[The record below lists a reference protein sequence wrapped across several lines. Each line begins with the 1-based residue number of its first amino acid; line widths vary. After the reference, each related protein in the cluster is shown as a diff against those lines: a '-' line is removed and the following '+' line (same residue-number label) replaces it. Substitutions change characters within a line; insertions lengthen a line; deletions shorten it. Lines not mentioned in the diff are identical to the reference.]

1 MLRQSRRKVEGYSTW
16 VTVQPTVR
24 LMRMLTLIL
33 RRGCSAS
40 LVLVLGIVT
49 VSAAQVRST
58 PRVEL
63 LTLHSKVFDNTR
75 TIRVWMPSG
84 YDDDSQRQSRYPVIY
99 FTDGIA
105 TFHGRHL
112 DVIAGE
118 LIASGRIPAAI
129 FVGIDN
135 GGSTLES
142 KNHGSDRANEYLP
155 YPDDSLIPP
164 VPLPHGSRFPD
175 FLEQEVRPL
184 VESRYRTQKD
194 AVGLAGASYGA
205 AIALYTIL
213 ERPKRYRW
221 LLLES
226 PSLYIDNDRLL
237 RRSAN
242 FHQWPQRVY
251 IGAGTQEGKGDAK
264 REMVNDVNRL
274 AGAIG
279 SDSSTCVFI
288 VPGAEHGEE
297 AWRSRLPTALRFLLG
312 SGTCPKRQ

>member
-1 MLRQSRRKVEGYSTW
+1 M
-16 VTVQPTVR
+16 TVQPTLR
-24 LMRMLTLIL
+24 LMQMLTDIL
-33 RRGCSAS
+33 SRRYSAS
-40 LVLVLGIVT
+40 LALVLGIVT
-49 VSAAQVRST
+49 VSAAQVRSA
-58 PRVEL
+58 PRIEL

-75 TIRVWMPSG
+75 TIRVWVPSG
-84 YDDDSQRQSRYPVIY
+84 YNDDSQAQSRYPVFY

-112 DVIAGE
+112 DAIASE
-118 LIASGRIPAAI
+118 LITSGKIPATI

-142 KNHGSDRANEYLP
+142 KNPGSDRANEYLP

-164 VPLPHGSRFPD
+164 VPVPHGSQFPD

-205 AIALYTIL
+205 AIALYTVL
-213 ERPKRYRW
+213 ERPGRYRW

-237 RRSAN
+237 RRSAQ
-242 FHQWPQRVY
+242 FHQWPPRVY
-251 IGAGTQEGKGDAK
+251 IGAGTQEGEGDTK
-264 REMVNDVNRL
+264 REMVNDVKRL

-279 SDSSTCVFI
+279 SDSSICVFI
-288 VPGAEHGEE
+288 VPGAEHGED
-297 AWRSRLPTALRFLLG
+297 AWRSRLPTALRFLLR
-312 SGTCPKRQ
+312 SGACPKRQ